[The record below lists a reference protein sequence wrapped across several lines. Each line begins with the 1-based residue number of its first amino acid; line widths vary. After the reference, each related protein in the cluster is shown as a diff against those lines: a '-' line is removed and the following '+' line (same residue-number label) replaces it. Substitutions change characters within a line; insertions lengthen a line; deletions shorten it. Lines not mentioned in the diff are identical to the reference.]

1 MFSKEYSVRTS
12 SFTILQINNE
22 EVSEED
28 IGIAVEEK
36 TGKIISLDFS
46 KNFFR
51 EDTTVKE
58 KLENYA
64 KYLDLDIIGDW
75 EYENGTL
82 KSTKAQLY
90 IMLEELDSG
99 YMLTITPNDV
109 YEEYKKVLQEYE
121 IVEKEKT
128 KKE

>member
-1 MFSKEYSVRTS
+1 MYSKEYSVRTS
-12 SFTILQINNE
+12 SFTILQIDNE

-75 EYENGTL
+75 EYENGVL

-99 YMLTITPNDV
+99 YMLTIAPNDV

-121 IVEKEKT
+121 IVEKEKN
-128 KKE
+128 